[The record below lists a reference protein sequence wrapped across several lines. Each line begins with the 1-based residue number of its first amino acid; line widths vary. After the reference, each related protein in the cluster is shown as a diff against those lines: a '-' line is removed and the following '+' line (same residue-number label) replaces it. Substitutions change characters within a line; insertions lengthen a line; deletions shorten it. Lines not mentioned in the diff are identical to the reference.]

1 MNYLEERRNQKLYGK
16 PAKEKKSYRIP
27 AKSQKKI
34 ATEAAEKAAGILQK
48 KKQKA
53 IPKFSK
59 KREEENETY
68 FGQREKFL
76 ETKKN
81 CEARLPGCTKKAT
94 EVHHGAGRVGENFLD
109 ETTWLAVCR
118 MCHRYLELNPIF
130 AKENGLSVSRLSKT

>member
-34 ATEAAEKAAGILQK
+34 ATEAAEKAAGVLQK

-59 KREEENETY
+59 KREEENEIY
-68 FGQREKFL
+68 FALREVFL
-76 ETKKN
+76 KEHPR
-81 CEARLPGCTKKAT
+81 CECGRQGCNRKSV
-94 EVHHGAGRVGENFLD
+94 EVHHSGGKIGKDFLD
-109 ETTWLAVCR
+109 VAKWKAMSRTCHVWAET
-118 MCHRYLELNPIF
+118 NPIA
-130 AKENGLSVSRLSKT
+130 AKESGASVSRLSKT